1 MGILDDTLAK
11 ARQLAREARWKA
23 ETVVRVG
30 AKLGA
35 HRTLDVPGARAIA
48 RELSRGRANAST
60 LFRVYAASFPDRPA
74 LIQASAPDRREPG
87 PLEARRLTYAEVDHR
102 NWLKSLES
110 FLSATKRPPP
120 ETEAG
125 ACRFGE
131 WHLGD
136 EGRRYEHLPEFEA
149 VGALHGA
156 THEIAREIVA
166 FAQAGNARMAQ
177 SRLEDLRTRHD
188 ALISSLHALSAAI
201 ANNNRR

>member
-1 MGILDDTLAK
+1 MNCRQVCSVK
-11 ARQLAREARWKA
+11 ADVSAAVQE
-23 ETVVRVG
+23 VRTAFAGENPELVLFFSDSGRFGEFSAALHELYPHAAVAG
-30 AKLGA
+30 AA
-35 HRTLDVPGARAIA
+35 TC
-48 RELSRGRANAST
+48 
-60 LFRVYAASFPDRPA
+60 ASFSP
-74 LIQASAPDRREPG
+74 
-87 PLEARRLTYAEVDHR
+87 
-102 NWLKSLES
+102 
-110 FLSATKRPPP
+110 
-120 ETEAG
+120 AG

-131 WHLGD
+131 WYLGD

-149 VGALHGA
+149 VGSLHGA